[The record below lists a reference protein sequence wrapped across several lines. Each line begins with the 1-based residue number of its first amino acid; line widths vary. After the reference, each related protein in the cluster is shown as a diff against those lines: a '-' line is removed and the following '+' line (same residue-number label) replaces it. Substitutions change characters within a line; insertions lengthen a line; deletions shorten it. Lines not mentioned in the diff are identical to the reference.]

1 MAATKT
7 PPDPKKT
14 LVMVAVTA
22 IDRSPFQPRRSF
34 PEKELQELAE
44 TIKRHGILQKPIVR
58 KRGQR
63 YQLIAGERRL
73 RAAKIAGLTRI
84 PVELVAADDA
94 AAAEMAAIENL
105 QRKDLSAVEEALAF
119 KSLLDRDK
127 KLTETELARRLGVS
141 QPHVAN
147 RLRLLGL
154 PDFVQQKIISREIP
168 PSHARQLVPLKDHPK
183 ILKAIVKQVDADVK
197 QDGSLPSLGAFQHVI
212 DWKLGEEAKPLSGT
226 VWHSQSGK
234 RIPVFTPTD
243 EQREKLGIVRVGYD
257 GDEDEYA
264 TNVKLWNKLQAEHVK
279 ALAAKP
285 AKKKPKGKNGKPAKL
300 TAAEKKRLAA
310 EEKRKAQER
319 AATFKKRLYQ
329 WRVNWQRWLIAQWI
343 QDPDTGI
350 ADLLRLA
357 LLVDVQW
364 ARGHQWDRA
373 GRLAKILKSAGKKV
387 ASNWYGTNFVS
398 PVFSLDDIETYEH
411 NLQTSE
417 VVAKFL
423 AAVFWDDGPNEQLV
437 PSTDVEAI
445 CKIREIDLETEWLN
459 DQAGP
464 MSEAYWN
471 LHNKGQLAALAKELK
486 AKDIAEDAAK
496 AKKGELVKRFLDK
509 RPGPKD
515 IEVGLDMP
523 KEIKKVKRPA
533 NFVG

>member
-197 QDGSLPSLGAFQHVI
+197 QDGSVPSLGEFQHVI
-212 DWKLGEEAKPLSGT
+212 DWKLRDKAKPLNSTYWHGPSGT
-226 VWHSQSGK
+226 WL
-234 RIPVFTPTD
+234 PAFTPTD

-264 TNVKLWNKLQAEHVK
+264 TNVKLWDKLQAEHAK
-279 ALAAKP
+279 ALAAKG
-285 AKKKPKGKNGKPAKL
+285 AKKKPKGGNNKPKGKNGKPAKL

-329 WRVNWQRWLIAQWI
+329 WRVNWQRWLIAEWI
-343 QDPDTGI
+343 RKQAGE
-350 ADLLRLA
+350 AALLRLA
-357 LLVDVQW
+357 ILVDVQW
-364 ARGHQWDRA
+364 MRGYQWDR
-373 GRLAKILKSAGKKV
+373 GDRLATIVRAAGEKVGGSQYDRQFVRALFALDEPDAVKV
-387 ASNWYGTNFVS
+387 A
-398 PVFSLDDIETYEH
+398 
-411 NLQTSE
+411 
-417 VVAKFL
+417 AKFL
-423 AAVFWDDGPNEQLV
+423 ATAFWHDAPNEQIV
-437 PSTDVEAI
+437 PAGDVERLAG
-445 CKIREIDLETEWLN
+445 ELAIDLETEWLN

-471 LHNKGQLAALAKELK
+471 LHNKEQLAALAKELK

-509 RPGPKD
+509 RPGPED